1 MATTTEQIDGS
12 GAPLEPGPPTDE
24 EEEERGNRRLLI
36 FLLALLGV
44 AAIFLLALLLWLLRP
59 ESEPE
64 PGQVA
69 GYPIDV
75 VTTIYGYGDGPDE
88 FVNWPL
94 GVAFDE
100 QGNVWISN
108 TGEGRAE
115 QYTSEGGY
123 IRSVGVEDD
132 FGKLYAPYG
141 LVVDPARDAL
151 YVADPRGR
159 AVQIYTASTGAYI
172 GHLPADD
179 QDLKVFGDEG
189 FTPFDVGLAGGR
201 VVVSSND
208 GLYFFDA
215 NGNVVSRWG
224 GTFGRRDAPVRGSGL
239 GMFNFPDSFTTDPAT
254 GRVYVADTLNRRVI
268 ALGSEGRW
276 LWVSGRPDKDGKITS
291 FWQLPRGIAVGPDG
305 NVYVIDTFRPDPE
318 GMGTGHFV
326 VLSPDGELLS
336 EFGRNGSDTGSF
348 RFPEQLAR
356 GPEGLWAIAD
366 RENDR
371 VVIFRLITPYPEVT
385 DLYAGRYPKTFEDL
399 TGVAIWSTPQPD
411 SKD

>member
-12 GAPLEPGPPTDE
+12 GAPLEPGPPTDQ

-64 PGQVA
+64 PGPVA
-69 GYPIDV
+69 G
-75 VTTIYGYGDGPDE
+75 
-88 FVNWPL
+88 
-94 GVAFDE
+94 
-100 QGNVWISN
+100 
-108 TGEGRAE
+108 
-115 QYTSEGGY
+115 
-123 IRSVGVEDD
+123 
-132 FGKLYAPYG
+132 
-141 LVVDPARDAL
+141 DPSDAL

-179 QDLKVFGDEG
+179 QDLNVFGDEG

-201 VVVSSND
+201 VVGSSND

-268 ALGSEGRW
+268 AL
-276 LWVSGRPDKDGKITS
+276 
-291 FWQLPRGIAVGPDG
+291 A
-305 NVYVIDTFRPDPE
+305 
-318 GMGTGHFV
+318 
-326 VLSPDGELLS
+326 
-336 EFGRNGSDTGSF
+336 
-348 RFPEQLAR
+348 
-356 GPEGLWAIAD
+356 
-366 RENDR
+366 
-371 VVIFRLITPYPEVT
+371 
-385 DLYAGRYPKTFEDL
+385 
-399 TGVAIWSTPQPD
+399 
-411 SKD
+411 